1 MASETGHMTY
11 ADAGVNI
18 DDKSKAIS
26 ALVSK
31 LNFRRSEGAKS
42 LDLPGQFTGI
52 IDIGDSL
59 LTLCTD
65 GVGTKLLIAKQLE
78 KWDTIGIDCVSMNT
92 NDTICVGAEPI
103 AFVDYMAVDVP
114 DSEILPQIAIGLN
127 KGCELSNCDL
137 IGGEVAVL
145 PELVREID
153 VSGSC
158 LGMVAKDKL
167 IDGSKITPGD
177 LVIGLPSTGLHS
189 NGYTLARKILEKHEI
204 SLDEKLSGLSISI
217 GEALLVPTEVYVRK
231 VLEIIKKY
239 EVHGMVNITGGGLR
253 NFLRLKNG
261 VSTVITDP
269 LVPNDI
275 FNVLNDLGNVESV
288 EAYQTFNMG
297 MGFSMVVPETCADD
311 IVKECPGSKI
321 VGEIQKGFGVSVPSL
336 DLMYEKY

>member
-11 ADAGVNI
+11 ADAGVDI
-18 DDKSKAIS
+18 DEKSKAIG

-31 LNFRRSEGAKS
+31 LKFRRTEGARS

-52 IDIGDSL
+52 IDIGSSL

-114 DSEILPQIAIGLN
+114 DPETLSQIAIGLN

-145 PELVREID
+145 PELVREVD

-158 LGMVAKDKL
+158 LGMVEKDKL
-167 IDGSKITPGD
+167 IDGSKVAPGD
-177 LVIGLPSTGLHS
+177 LIIGLPSTGLHS
-189 NGYTLARKILEKHEI
+189 NGYTLARKILEKLEI
-204 SLDEKLSGLSISI
+204 SLDEKIAGLNEPI
-217 GEALLVPTEVYVRK
+217 GNVLLTPTEVYVRD
-231 VLEIIKKY
+231 VLKIVRKY
-239 EVHGMVNITGGGLR
+239 DVHGMVNITGGGLR
-253 NFLRLKNG
+253 NFLRLKKG
-261 VSTVITDP
+261 ISTVITDP
-269 LVPNDI
+269 LPPNAI
-275 FNVLNDLGNVESV
+275 FNVLNKLGNVEPL

-297 MGFSMVVPETCADD
+297 MGFSIIVPENCAAEV
-311 IVKECPGSKI
+311 VKEFPGAKI
-321 VGEIQKGFGVSVPSL
+321 VGEIRDGFGVSVPSL
-336 DLMYEKY
+336 DLKYEKY